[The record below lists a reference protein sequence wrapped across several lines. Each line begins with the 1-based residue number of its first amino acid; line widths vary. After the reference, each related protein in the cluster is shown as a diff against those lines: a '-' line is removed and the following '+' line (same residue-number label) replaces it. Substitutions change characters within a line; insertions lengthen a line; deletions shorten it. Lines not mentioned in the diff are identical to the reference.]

1 MTVVASRFLGCAVAM
16 SAGLHWK
23 FDRDFIIQQLDALY
37 CRQELLRRADRRLLE
52 NPASMEY
59 NGLAEVRRALEG
71 VEVHKVVVAGSLV
84 GLTTATILALRS
96 VGLKVATVFG
106 SLGEAH
112 YARLAGAGIAL
123 VDLRVQNKFALFDRL
138 RNLQAEGHLLALR
151 CDVSGGSHKY
161 RFLGYDVTCSN
172 LIETYARMNA
182 CTVVPVDSKLISERE
197 MTLTCG
203 EPLRGPAET
212 TQTLLAQLES
222 SIYRD
227 PVNYA
232 WSRTS
237 LIFSDTQAVRNGLSY
252 LPPIVAWREER
263 RRANETNA
271 VCAAAAAG
279 CLPQA

>member
-1 MTVVASRFLGCAVAM
+1 MTIVASRFLGSAVAM
-16 SAGLHWK
+16 SAGLHRR
-23 FDRDFIIQQLDALY
+23 FDGDFIIQELDALY
-37 CRQELLRRADRRLLE
+37 RRHDLLRRAGRRLLE

-59 NGLAEVRRALEG
+59 DGLAEVQRALQG
-71 VEVHKVVVAGSLV
+71 VEVHKTIVAGGLV
-84 GLTTATILALRS
+84 GLTTATLLALRS
-96 VGLKVATVFG
+96 LGLKIATVFG

-112 YARLAGAGIAL
+112 YARLAAAGVAL
-123 VDLRVQNKFALFDRL
+123 VDLQVQNKFALFDRL

-151 CDVSGGSHKY
+151 CDASGGSHKY
-161 RFLGYDVTCSN
+161 KFLGYDVTCSN
-172 LIETYARMNA
+172 LIETYARINA
-182 CTVVPVDSKLISERE
+182 CTVVPVDSRLTSERE

-222 SIYRD
+222 SICRD

-232 WSRTS
+232 WSSTS

-252 LPPIVAWREER
+252 LPHIIALREAR
-263 RRANETNA
+263 RRTDETTT
-271 VCAAAAAG
+271 VCAAPAAG

>member
-1 MTVVASRFLGCAVAM
+1 MTTDASRFLGSAVAM
-16 SAGLHWK
+16 SAGLHRK
-23 FDRDFIIQQLDALY
+23 FDRDCIIHQLDALY
-37 CRQELLRRADRRLLE
+37 RRQELLQRAGRRLLE
-52 NPASMEY
+52 NLVSMEY

-71 VEVHKVVVAGSLV
+71 VAVDKVVVAGSLV

-96 VGLKVATVFG
+96 LGLKIATVFG

-112 YARLAGAGIAL
+112 YARLAAAGIAL

-161 RFLGYDVTCSN
+161 KFLGYDVTCSN

-182 CTVVPVDSKLISERE
+182 CLVVPVDARLISERE

-203 EPLRGPAET
+203 EPLRGPADT
-212 TQTLLAQLES
+212 TQTLLSQLES

-227 PVNYA
+227 PINYA

-252 LPPIVAWREER
+252 LPHIVAWREER
-263 RRANETNA
+263 RLSEESNT
-271 VCAAAAAG
+271 VCAAPAAG